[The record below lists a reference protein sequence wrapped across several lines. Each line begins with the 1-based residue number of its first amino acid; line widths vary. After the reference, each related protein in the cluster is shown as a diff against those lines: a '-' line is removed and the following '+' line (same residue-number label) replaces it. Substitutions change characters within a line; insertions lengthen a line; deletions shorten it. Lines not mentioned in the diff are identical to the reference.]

1 MERPWLQ
8 RVLDNVALAAESE
21 EQMFSLHPV
30 DCSHAY
36 AIHQRDVLN
45 DAEWRTVTQ

>member
-30 DCSHAY
+30 DLLPCVRHTSKGCA
-36 AIHQRDVLN
+36 
-45 DAEWRTVTQ
+45 